1 MMKKVLPVFLGL
13 SLAACGGGSDDNST
27 PKAQEQQPTVN
38 NSTTTE
44 QPATSEFAP
53 IVGVY
58 DASYEGDKAVA
69 VIDSQGKYHMF
80 DHLNDDKGGNKDCYA
95 AATKELPNYSF
106 NDLSF
111 KYDENL
117 RHFQLQN
124 ATPSLAYEI
133 NDKNEVEYIISDNM
147 TIGGGALSIKSN
159 NQHIVIRKDKLAVS
173 VEDVLGKKCA

>member
-1 MMKKVLPVFLGL
+1 MKKVLPVFFGL
-13 SLAACGGGSDDNST
+13 TLAACGGGSDDKST
-27 PKAQEQQPTVN
+27 PTAQEQQTSVN
-38 NSTTTE
+38 DTTTAVE
-44 QPATSEFAP
+44 PAKSEFAP

-80 DHLNDDKGGNKDCYA
+80 DHLNDNKGGNKDCYA
-95 AATKELPNYSF
+95 PATQELPNYAF
-106 NDLSF
+106 NGLSF

-133 NDKNEVEYIISDNM
+133 NDNNELEYIISDNL
-147 TIGGGALSIKSN
+147 TVGGGALSIKSN

-173 VEDVLGKKCA
+173 VEDVLSKKCA